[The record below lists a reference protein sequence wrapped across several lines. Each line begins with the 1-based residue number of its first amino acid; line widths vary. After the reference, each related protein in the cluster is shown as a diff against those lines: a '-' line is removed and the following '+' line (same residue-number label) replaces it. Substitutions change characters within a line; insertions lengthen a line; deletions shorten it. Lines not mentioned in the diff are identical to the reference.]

1 MIIIILSRYIYY
13 FLIYLHRYIYKYE
26 SSHNQIMLN
35 DLVVEMKLRGF
46 SEHTQRAYNKYCE
59 HFVQSLNGKPIDQ
72 VIDTDVKTYLSSMVE
87 KTAARSV
94 NLARAAV
101 LFYTNE
107 IHKRNITGIKVP
119 KIEKSLPVVLTKDE
133 IVKLIAAVPRR
144 RSQLLLKLL
153 YASGLRVSE
162 LVSLHIADIQGTT
175 ITVRSG
181 KGKKDRMTILP
192 QSLANE
198 IALYVRDHRLT
209 GLLFPGRKGKP
220 LTTRN
225 VQAIISRATKRA
237 EINKHVTPHKL
248 RHSFATHLLE
258 AGTDIRVIQELLG
271 HSNLQTTQI
280 YTHVSREQIQKV
292 HSPLEE
298 TEPKAL

>member
-1 MIIIILSRYIYY
+1 MVL
-13 FLIYLHRYIYKYE
+13 
-26 SSHNQIMLN
+26 Q

-59 HFVQSLNGKPIDQ
+59 AFIKSLNGKPIHD
-72 VIDTDVKTYLSSMVE
+72 VIDTDVKTYLSTLVGH
-87 KTAARSV
+87 TAARSV
-94 NLARAAV
+94 NLARASI

-133 IVKLIAAVPRR
+133 VVKLIAAVPRR

-162 LVSLHIADIQGTT
+162 LVNLTVTDIQGTT
-175 ITVRSG
+175 ILVRSG
-181 KGKKDRMTILP
+181 KGKKDRITVLP

-198 IALYVRDHRLT
+198 ITLYSKDHHLT
-209 GLLFPGRKGKP
+209 HLIFPGRHGKS

-225 VQAIISRATKRA
+225 VQAVIARAAKRA
-237 EINKHVTPHKL
+237 GIDKHVTPHKM

-258 AGTDIRVIQELLG
+258 SGTDVRVIQELLG

-280 YTHVSREQIQKV
+280 YTHVSRDQIQKV

-298 TEPKAL
+298 AEAKQDL

>member
-1 MIIIILSRYIYY
+1 MAL
-13 FLIYLHRYIYKYE
+13 
-26 SSHNQIMLN
+26 Q

-46 SEHTQRAYNKYCE
+46 SEHTQRAYSKYCE
-59 HFVQSLNGKPIDQ
+59 AFVKHLGKPIHEATE
-72 VIDTDVKTYLSSMVE
+72 TDVKSYLSTLIGH
-87 KTAARSV
+87 TAARSV

-107 IHKRNITGIKVP
+107 VHKRNITGIKVP

-133 IVKLIAAVPRR
+133 VVKLIAAVPRR

-162 LVSLHIADIQGTT
+162 LVNLTISDVQGTT
-175 ITVRSG
+175 ILVKSG
-181 KGKKDRMTILP
+181 KGKKDRITILP
-192 QSLANE
+192 QSLASE
-198 IALYVRDHRLT
+198 ITLYERDQHLT
-209 GLLFPGRKGKP
+209 NLIFPGRQGKP

-225 VQAIISRATKRA
+225 VQAIISRAAKRA
-237 EINKHVTPHKL
+237 EINKHVTPHKM

-258 AGTDIRVIQELLG
+258 AGTDVRVIQELLG

-280 YTHVSREQIQKV
+280 YTHVSRDQIQKV
-292 HSPLEE
+292 HSPLENVQ
-298 TEPKAL
+298 K

>member
-1 MIIIILSRYIYY
+1 
-13 FLIYLHRYIYKYE
+13 
-26 SSHNQIMLN
+26 MLN
-35 DLVVEMKLRGF
+35 DLEVEMKLRGF

-59 HFVQSLNGKPIDQ
+59 AFVKSLNGKPVSE
-72 VIDTDVKTYLSSMVE
+72 VIDLDVKTYLSTIVE
-87 KTAARSV
+87 HTAARSV
-94 NLARAAV
+94 NLARAAI

-107 IHKRNITGIKVP
+107 VHKRNIIGIKVP
-119 KIEKSLPVVLTKDE
+119 KIEKSLPIVLTKDE
-133 IVKLIAAVPRR
+133 VVKLIAAVPRR

-162 LVSLHIADIQGTT
+162 LVSLHIGDIQGTT

-198 IALYVRDHRLT
+198 IDLYVRDHRLV

-225 VQAIISRATKRA
+225 VQAIISRAAKHA
-237 EINKHVTPHKL
+237 GIDKHVTPHKM

-258 AGTDIRVIQELLG
+258 AGTDVRVIQELLG

-280 YTHVSREQIQKV
+280 YTHVSKEQIQKV
-292 HSPLEE
+292 HSPLEAAE
-298 TEPKAL
+298 KTQ